1 MIMRDIPSV
10 SIKSNTNKQM
20 KKFESFYNQRRLI
33 HFYKFNRLSVWQA
46 TSAAVSVRNLL
57 LPKLIF
63 L

>member
-1 MIMRDIPSV
+1 
-10 SIKSNTNKQM
+10 M
-20 KKFESFYNQRRLI
+20 KEFESFYNQRRLI